1 MIVNMSELA
10 TAEEIERVVERI
22 EQLNYTAYVTRQER
36 RTVVGVAG
44 ASGDAREAE
53 ELRKTPGVETV
64 LRASQHGATE
74 KRAGWC
80 VEHPGEEVGE
90 LP

>member
-10 TAEEIERVVERI
+10 TAEEVERVVERI
-22 EQLNYTAYVTRQER
+22 EQLSYTAHVNRQER

-44 ASGDAREAE
+44 ASGEAREAE
-53 ELRKTPGVETV
+53 ELRKTHGVEAV
-64 LRASQHGATE
+64 PRASQQGATE

>member
-10 TAEEIERVVERI
+10 TAEEIERIVERI
-22 EQLNYTAYVTRQER
+22 EQLNYTAHVNRRER
-36 RTVVGVAG
+36 RTVIGVAG
-44 ASGDAREAE
+44 ASVGVREAE
-53 ELRKTPGVETV
+53 ELRKTPGVEAV
-64 LRASQHGATE
+64 LRASQHEVTE

-90 LP
+90 LV